1 MKDEKVEFEIEDES
15 VQEVENQKK
24 PDDDVEVYDDTPE
37 QDRDKPHLG
46 DVDVPDEEISQY
58 SKNVQYRF
66 KQLSRNL
73 HDERR
78 AREAALREKE
88 EAIKYAQALSEQ
100 TKKLQQQ
107 LAQGESV
114 LIESHKDRVTSRM
127 SQAERDYKEAYEA
140 GDTDK
145 MLEAQKKIASYTAEQ
160 REIANYRPV
169 YQTPLQQPQNSVQ
182 IPQIVPDD
190 KTRDW
195 VAKNEWFT
203 KDREMRSFA
212 LGVHDDLVARGISP
226 ASEEYFERIEKRVRE
241 VFPSYFGAKKPA
253 NVVAPASRSSGSS
266 KVKLSKTQVAIAKRL
281 GVPLQ
286 EYAKQVMKE
295 QNDV

>member
-1 MKDEKVEFEIEDES
+1 MSEEKVEFEIEDES
-15 VQEVENQKK
+15 VQEVENSKS
-24 PDDDVEVYDDTPE
+24 DDVEVYDDTPE

-46 DVDVPDEEISQY
+46 DVDIPDEEISQY
-58 SKNVQYRF
+58 SKNVQHRF

-88 EAIKYAQALSEQ
+88 EALKYAKNVTEQAKQ
-100 TKKLQQQ
+100 LQQR
-107 LAQGESV
+107 LAQGENA
-114 LIESHKDRVTSRM
+114 LLETHKDRVTSRM
-127 SQAERDYKEAYEA
+127 SQAERDYKEAYES

-160 REIANYRPV
+160 REIDNYRPV
-169 YQTPLQQPQNSVQ
+169 YQTPLQQPQNNVQ
-182 IPQIVPDD
+182 IPQIVPDER
-190 KTRDW
+190 TRDW
-195 VAKNEWFT
+195 VAKNDWFT
-203 KDREMRSFA
+203 KDPEMRSFA
-212 LGVHDDLVARGISP
+212 LGVHDKLVASGIS
-226 ASEEYFERIEKRVRE
+226 ASSDEYFDRIERRVRE
-241 VFPSYFGAKKPA
+241 VFPNYFGAKKPA
-253 NVVAPASRSSGSS
+253 NVVAPASRSMGSS
-266 KVKLSKTQVAIAKRL
+266 KIKLSKTQVAIAKRL